1 MSDPEHGAQADVE
14 LAAHL
19 VDEAD
24 ELRLG
29 QLQPRTEVSDRA
41 LGQGLA
47 RSGEVASG
55 GGARDLEDRR
65 ERVDAEPVDEVQA
78 HEVAGARLERR
89 ERGGERL
96 AEVDAEALTDQR
108 ELGIDERDRVGP
120 TGRAVLGVGAVVAT
134 PPLVGQHAA
143 RDDLQPGEQ
152 WPPAAV
158 LLDPR
163 RDVDEQPRRDD
174 LAQLVDGGGLGSL
187 AMEQASELGQ
197 QLAVEHGDRAGVAVA
212 TRAREVEVADVQG
225 RERGARICVADD
237 ARGEEPREPL
247 GLDGDV
253 GPRGRSL
260 GGAGGELQLQISHG
274 HTTPPYHSDVDTCLD
289 DDTVLQLVSG
299 TLRDGAA
306 AHEHLDACRACR
318 ELVASAAPDSTPE
331 WAHLEIGAQ
340 LGRYRITA
348 VLGAGAMGYVFAAHD
363 PELGRTVALKL
374 LRMRGATASAYSARL
389 LREAQA
395 LAKLSHPNVV
405 AVHDVGTF
413 GEHLFVALEWVDGGT
428 LASWLAE
435 PRTTSQILEV
445 FRQAGEGLAAAHAV
459 GLVHRDIKP
468 DNILVGKDQRVRV
481 TDFGLALSLENDG
494 AGATPPS
501 ELADAMPALPMRL
514 TATGAVIGTPAYAS
528 PEQVEGGDADARSDQ
543 FSFCV
548 ALFEALHGYR
558 PFRGDDWAEL
568 REALRAGTID
578 EQDGKHVAGW
588 LDRIV
593 RRGLARDP
601 AERWPSLRALLTAL
615 ERGPLITA
623 PRAAGA
629 GLVLTAAV
637 IATLRLGIG
646 QASPCQPRDAGLW
659 SETAATELRARLG
672 SPETSVTVD
681 RAFRTY
687 GAAWAQMSLES
698 CVATKVDHVQSPEV
712 LALRDRC
719 LTEHRDY
726 ALELAH
732 ELVAGPRPR
741 ADGALEVA
749 SGLPSIAECA
759 NVTALRAVDAPL
771 GPVQITQRAALLQ
784 RMARVTIEGYLHD
797 AGNPLAFQ
805 ALADEAHALGLPA
818 LEAHALLLR
827 AHYESDEVAE
837 VRALQDSARAAL
849 SAHDDAALADAWQRL
864 VFHAGFHAARPAEA
878 EEWFK
883 YAQGAIDR
891 LGGDPV
897 REAELLT
904 SRGFGEM
911 YTGHPE
917 DARRD
922 MVRARALFTSAR
934 GPDYWRIGTTLY
946 GEGTA
951 ATAAGKPA
959 EAIVLYQRA
968 RDHAKRVGGIASQT
982 YSTASANM
990 ASALVSLG
998 RVEEGLA
1005 LFRELERKG
1014 DTSAWLEEQIAGA
1027 LRALNRFDE
1036 ALGADRQAADLSRAQ
1051 RETGPRALYPA
1062 FSIGLDLEGLKRWPE
1077 ALPYLEQVLAARAAG
1092 DGPPEE
1098 LAQIEFEVAKVLRA
1112 SGGDA
1117 HRARALA
1124 ISARDHLA
1132 PLVAKY
1138 GQAVTDGIA
1147 EISAWLAA
1155 G

>member
-1 MSDPEHGAQADVE
+1 VE
-14 LAAHL
+14 
-19 VDEAD
+19 
-24 ELRLG
+24 G
-29 QLQPRTEVSDRA
+29 
-41 LGQGLA
+41 
-47 RSGEVASG
+47 
-55 GGARDLEDRR
+55 
-65 ERVDAEPVDEVQA
+65 
-78 HEVAGARLERR
+78 
-89 ERGGERL
+89 
-96 AEVDAEALTDQR
+96 
-108 ELGIDERDRVGP
+108 
-120 TGRAVLGVGAVVAT
+120 
-134 PPLVGQHAA
+134 
-143 RDDLQPGEQ
+143 
-152 WPPAAV
+152 
-158 LLDPR
+158 
-163 RDVDEQPRRDD
+163 
-174 LAQLVDGGGLGSL
+174 
-187 AMEQASELGQ
+187 
-197 QLAVEHGDRAGVAVA
+197 
-212 TRAREVEVADVQG
+212 
-225 RERGARICVADD
+225 
-237 ARGEEPREPL
+237 
-247 GLDGDV
+247 
-253 GPRGRSL
+253 
-260 GGAGGELQLQISHG
+260 
-274 HTTPPYHSDVDTCLD
+274 CLD

-299 TLRDGAA
+299 TLRDSAA
-306 AHEHLDACRACR
+306 AQLHLDACNACR
-318 ELVASAAPDSTPE
+318 ELVASAAPDDPPDWE
-331 WAHLEIGAQ
+331 HLEIGAQ

-374 LRMRGATASAYSARL
+374 LRTRDEATAAYSARL

-405 AVHDVGTF
+405 TVHDVGSF

-435 PRTTSQILEV
+435 PRTTRQILEV
-445 FRQAGEGLAAAHAV
+445 FRQAGEGLAAAHTV

-501 ELADAMPALPMRL
+501 ELAEAMPALPMRL
-514 TATGAVIGTPAYAS
+514 TATGVVIGTPAYAS

-558 PFRGDDWAEL
+558 PFHGDDWAEL
-568 REALRAGTID
+568 RAALRTGTIAK
-578 EQDGKHVAGW
+578 QPGKPVPRW
-588 LDRIV
+588 LDRILA
-593 RRGLARDP
+593 RGLAREP
-601 AERWPSLRALLTAL
+601 AERWPSLRALLDGLA
-615 ERGPLITA
+615 RGPLVTPA
-623 PRAAGA
+623 RAVLAG
-629 GLVLTAAV
+629 GVLAAAV
-637 IATLRLGIG
+637 FATVELGIG
-646 QASPCQPRDAGLW
+646 RTSPCQPADAGIW

-672 SPETSVTVD
+672 SPETSTTVD

-687 GAAWAQMSLES
+687 GAAWAQMALAS
-698 CVATKVDHVQSPEV
+698 CVATKVDHVQSREV
-712 LALRDRC
+712 YALRERC
-719 LTEHRDY
+719 LTDHRDY

-732 ELVAGPRPR
+732 ELVIGPRPR
-741 ADGALEVA
+741 SDGALEVA
-749 SGLPSIAECA
+749 SGLPSITECA
-759 NVTALRAVDAPL
+759 NVNALRAVDAPL
-771 GPVQITQRAALLQ
+771 TPLQVTQRAALQQ
-784 RMARVTIEGYLHD
+784 RMARVTIEGYLQD

-805 ALADEAHALGLPA
+805 ALADEAHALGLPS

-878 EEWFK
+878 DEWFK

-922 MVRARALFTSAR
+922 MVRARELFTSAR

-959 EAIVLYQRA
+959 EAIVLYEQA
-968 RDHAKRVGGIASQT
+968 RDHAKRVGGVTSQT
-982 YSTASANM
+982 YNTASANM
-990 ASALVSLG
+990 ASALVSLD

-1036 ALGADRQAADLSRAQ
+1036 ALGADRHAAELSRAQ

-1062 FSIGLDLEGLKRWPE
+1062 FSIGLDLEGLKRWRE

-1098 LAQIEFEVAKVLRA
+1098 LAQIEFEVAKALRA